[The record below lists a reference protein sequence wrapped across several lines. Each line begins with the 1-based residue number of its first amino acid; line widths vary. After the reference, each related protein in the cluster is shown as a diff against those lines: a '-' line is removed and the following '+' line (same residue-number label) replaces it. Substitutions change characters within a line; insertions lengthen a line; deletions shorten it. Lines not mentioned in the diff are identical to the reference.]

1 MITSLS
7 KKECTQII
15 ANNYVG
21 HLAYIY
27 NDRPYV
33 VPITYFFDANKD
45 IIGYSTEGHKTMA
58 LRKNNTISLEVSEIE
73 NINTWQSVL
82 VHGTFIEL
90 SGSDAKKSLHD
101 FANGIKNLVMIKEDK
116 DLHFI
121 NEFSTKIYDEN
132 VPIVFKITVHEI
144 TGKIRKQLNE

>member
-7 KKECTQII
+7 KKKCTHLL

-21 HLAYIY
+21 HLAYVY
-27 NDRPYV
+27 YDRPYV
-33 VPITYFFDANKD
+33 VPITYFFDEDKD

-58 LRKNNTISLEVSEIE
+58 LRKNNNIALEVSEIE

-116 DLHFI
+116 NLQFI
-121 NEFSTKIYDEN
+121 NEFSTKIYYEN
-132 VPIVFKITVHEI
+132 VPIVFKITIHEI

>member
-7 KKECTQII
+7 KKECTQLL
-15 ANNYVG
+15 ATNYVG

-27 NDRPYV
+27 NNRPYV

>member
-1 MITSLS
+1 MITSLR
-7 KKECTQII
+7 KKECTHLL
-15 ANNYVG
+15 ATNYVG
-21 HLAYIY
+21 HLADIF
-27 NDRPYV
+27 NDRPYI

-58 LRKNNTISLEVSEIE
+58 LRKNNNISLEVSEIE

-82 VHGTFIEL
+82 VQGTFIAL

-121 NEFSTKIYDEN
+121 NEFSTKLYDEN